1 MRRRIRASHLV
12 RDGGRV
18 RRRIRM
24 VRGGGGVRV
33 SVRDRGWG
41 RCRGRVRMR
50 IRASH
55 LVRGGGRVR
64 VRSRDRD
71 RDRGWGRGRVWGRGG
86 VGEGVDK
93 GRPPFDLARRD
104 RSKEERE
111 HLEAAWG

>member
-33 SVRDRGWG
+33 SVRDRGRG
-41 RCRGRVRMR
+41 RGRVRMR

-64 VRSRDRD
+64 VRRRDRD
-71 RDRGWGRGRVWGRGG
+71 RDRGWGWGRVWGRGG
-86 VGEGVDK
+86 VGEEVDK

-104 RSKEERE
+104 HSKEERE